1 MLRRPERPSRSA
13 SIAIAAFALILSTSR
28 FAATGETIRIWKIG
42 SPHRGDTPDTRVPA
56 AFASDAVKRDLGLHI
71 EAFPAQGFATIFV
84 DAFQRRTAPDL
95 LVFDNFG
102 VINGGRT
109 DLGHF
114 DGIGE
119 DPVIRKDLIHVTGT
133 FDELL
138 GPDRGWTYLVA
149 SSAGHGAARALA
161 LKPPQCS
168 KGSSPPKLDGELAEI
183 VPEFVAA
190 YLAGDSDR
198 LQQYSDPD
206 RLAGARPNSETVR
219 VHQVRPCGAWASD
232 RLAFA
237 LVNASYEAETKL
249 GHTRVLLV
257 LRKHSSTWRLLVAA
271 RDPISNDE
279 FAKDIPSLV
288 ARLERDEQPPSVH
301 APATS
306 LLPADGSYPR
316 PSAGQRF
323 GDFTWHSSPAS
334 DVVAEIAEFA
344 YDDDARL
351 FLTTRRGAGSVSQ
364 VSAGRLWSTRRFW
377 TWRIW
382 SVTRAGDLVF
392 SESRRFLN

>member
-1 MLRRPERPSRSA
+1 MVRRPVGLPRSA

-56 AFASDAVKRDLGLHI
+56 AFARDAVNRGVRLHV
-71 EAFPAQGFATIFV
+71 EAFPAQGFAAIFF
-84 DAFQRRTAPDL
+84 DAFQRRAVPDV

-102 VINGGRT
+102 VINGIRT

-119 DPVIRKDLIHVTGT
+119 DPSVRKDLIHVTGA

-149 SSAGHGAARALA
+149 SSAGHAAARALA
-161 LKPPQCS
+161 LKPPECP
-168 KGSSPPKLDGELAEI
+168 KGSPRPRLDGELSEI

-190 YLAGDSDR
+190 YLTGDSDR

-206 RLAGARPNSETVR
+206 RLAGTTPNSETVR
-219 VHQVRPCGAWASD
+219 VHLARPCGAWAAD
-232 RLAFA
+232 KLGFA
-237 LVNASYEAETKL
+237 SVNASYEAETKL

-257 LRKHSSTWRLLVAA
+257 LRQHSGLWRLLVAA

-279 FAKDIPSLV
+279 FAKEIPSLA
-288 ARLERDEQPPSVH
+288 ARLERGKQPPSAH

-306 LLPADGSYPR
+306 LSPADGSYPR

-323 GDFTWHSSPAS
+323 GDFTWHPSPAS

-351 FLTTRRGAGSVSQ
+351 FLTTRRDAGSVGQ
-364 VSAGRLWSTRRFW
+364 LSAGRLWSTRRFW

-382 SVTRAGDLVF
+382 SITRGGDIVF
-392 SESRRFLN
+392 SETRTFVH